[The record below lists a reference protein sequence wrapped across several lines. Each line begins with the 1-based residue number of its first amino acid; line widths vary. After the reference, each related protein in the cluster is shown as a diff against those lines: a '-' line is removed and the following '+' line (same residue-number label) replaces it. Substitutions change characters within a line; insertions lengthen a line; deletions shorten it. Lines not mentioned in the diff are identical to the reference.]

1 LVNSAH
7 VNAAIQNRTS
17 IKLIQAFEA
26 AARLGSFA
34 AAADKLAVTPSV
46 VSHHVKL
53 PEEQLGITL
62 FHRDHRAVVLT
73 EAGRHYAAEIIAGR
87 LVIPFTGDVMTAQD
101 QELPGLALR

>member
-1 LVNSAH
+1 

-62 FHRDHRAVVLT
+62 FHRDHRAVVPT